1 MESGESLYDDDCAAS
16 GGGGLRREEDRA
28 GADLVRD
35 MDAVYDAWREAE
47 GRAAQVRECERL
59 CAARPGDRPADRAE
73 REYQRLRARFS
84 PAYFAGSSAFRRRRD
99 RVCLEGRRS
108 LAAAAAAGLLVWSD
122 TT

>member
-1 MESGESLYDDDCAAS
+1 MARGPGEDAVTLYDEDAVHSFGPRDL
-16 GGGGLRREEDRA
+16 GDMRRE
-28 GADLVRD
+28 L
-35 MDAVYDAWREAE
+35 DAVYEAWREAE
-47 GRAAQVRECERL
+47 GRAAQLRECERL
-59 CAARPGDRPADRAE
+59 CAARPGDRPADRAK
-73 REYQRLRARFS
+73 REHQRLRARFS